1 MKPVLSFN
9 IRERRCKS
17 MSKTM
22 PTTAH
27 PLRSCAQIGVC
38 KQQLSKQYTR
48 TKRRRQFRISV
59 VSDSNHPDLGF
70 NFFGCAPL
78 SLHRLKLPYRCETV
92 RRSGVPRTPEA
103 TAATLLTRNDRA
115 PFAASPPRRQ
125 QVAYELLAI
134 GSAFRPAYRGTI
146 HQRVFVN
153 AALLLYAQE
162 LVYSY
167 NSIEREVFIHRS
179 EAEGQTRGAVAKIES
194 RHARWQPSIVWGGSH
209 PGYRNQRQFVYHLIG
224 PSHGHKFF
232 VSGLPAAVPA

>member
-1 MKPVLSFN
+1 MNVIRPGLEAASPTPSFENSTCAGTSTLPMKPVLSFN
-9 IRERRCKS
+9 IKERRCKS

-38 KQQLSKQYTR
+38 KQQLYKQYTR

-103 TAATLLTRNDRA
+103 TAATLLREMMERHSRLRRHDGNRLPMSYWRSDPHSDR
-115 PFAASPPRRQ
+115 R
-125 QVAYELLAI
+125 I
-134 GSAFRPAYRGTI
+134 GG
-146 HQRVFVN
+146 
-153 AALLLYAQE
+153 
-162 LVYSY
+162 
-167 NSIEREVFIHRS
+167 
-179 EAEGQTRGAVAKIES
+179 
-194 RHARWQPSIVWGGSH
+194 PSI
-209 PGYRNQRQFVYHLIG
+209 NVYL
-224 PSHGHKFF
+224 
-232 VSGLPAAVPA
+232 